1 MTSTYVILLLPRMT
15 IFSSF
20 SSSSK
25 QENSAIQ
32 RQTDFHLTV
41 VVVGPAV
48 EIVSRNAVNFQRQTD
63 EALDDEGNVNT
74 REEEAER
81 DKRPMGLTARIKSSF
96 SCYYYG
102 AFSISLLLISSRR
115 LVALLF
121 LF

>member
-1 MTSTYVILLLPRMT
+1 MTSTYVILLLPKMT
-15 IFSSF
+15 IFSS
-20 SSSSK
+20 SSK
-25 QENSAIQ
+25 LQENSAIQ
-32 RQTDFHLTV
+32 RQMDFHLT
-41 VVVGPAV
+41 VVGPAV

-74 REEEAER
+74 REEEAARER